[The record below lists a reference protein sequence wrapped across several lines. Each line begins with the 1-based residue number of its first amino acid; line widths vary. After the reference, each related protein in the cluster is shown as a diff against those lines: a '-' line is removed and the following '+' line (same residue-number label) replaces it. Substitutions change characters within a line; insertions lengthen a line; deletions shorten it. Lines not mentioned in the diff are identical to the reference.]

1 MNENNSPATGSS
13 RRDFL
18 KVTSVGLAAVA
29 VQVPSAKAAEPDPIS
44 GSPATQA
51 VDFFPG
57 FEAFKVKTS
66 TGIHINGV
74 KGGSGPPVLLIHGAP
89 CNLVNW
95 RKTAPTLARNYT
107 VIATDLRGYGDSD
120 MPEGGEGHKNYT
132 KRVMAQ
138 DQVDVMKHFGFEKF
152 HVVAH
157 DRGARVGHRLAAD
170 HRDKVLTL
178 TAMDVIPTLHLY
190 ENVDRKFAEAYWW
203 WFLYTA
209 PSPVPETY
217 INNTTEFTLNMGFF
231 GVRNVVEQ
239 KAFDHFL
246 RTLRREGSA
255 HAQCEDYRAAA
266 TIDLDHDRAD
276 LDNKLDCPVL
286 VLWGDKNPLNK
297 DKDIVG
303 IWKERAKNVK
313 GHGLPSGHWVPEEVP
328 ELVIKDVTAFLK
340 ENA

>member
-1 MNENNSPATGSS
+1 MNENNSPDTDLS

-18 KVTSVGLAAVA
+18 KVASVGLAVAAVNVA
-29 VQVPSAKAAEPDPIS
+29 PAQAAEPVPKEK
-44 GSPATQA
+44 SPSTQA

-74 KGGSGPPVLLIHGAP
+74 KGGSGPPVLLVHGAP

-95 RKTAPTLARNYT
+95 RKVAPTLAKDYT

-120 MPEGGEGHKNYT
+120 MPEGGEGHKNYS

-157 DRGARVGHRLAAD
+157 DRGARVGHRMAAD
-170 HRDKVLTL
+170 HRDRVLSL
-178 TAMDVIPTLHLY
+178 TTMDIIPTLHLY
-190 ENVDRKFAEAYWW
+190 ENIDRKFAEAYWF
-203 WFLYTA
+203 WFFLTSPA
-209 PSPVPETY
+209 PVPETFI
-217 INNTTEFTLNMGFF
+217 INNPEFFMKTSFF
-231 GVRNVVEQ
+231 GKSEMVEP
-239 KAFDHFL
+239 KAFEHFV
-246 RTLRREGSA
+246 RTMSRPGAA
-255 HAQCEDYRAAA
+255 HAQCEDYRAAS
-266 TIDLDHDRAD
+266 TIDLEHDRAD
-276 LDNKLDCPVL
+276 LENKIDCPLL
-286 VLWGDKNPLNK
+286 VLWGDENVLNK

-303 IWKERAKNVK
+303 IWRERATNVR
-313 GHGLPSGHWVPEEVP
+313 GHGMPCGHWVPEEVP
-328 ELVIKDVTAFLK
+328 EMVIKDVTAFLK